1 MKSLSLIHVAVPMF
15 DVGSEL
21 IVILDLTSC
30 VQNQL
35 NVLTNEKKK
44 RNGNK
49 SREAVGI
56 LTCVSEKASGV

>member
-1 MKSLSLIHVAVPMF
+1 MF

-44 RNGNK
+44 KEMETR
-49 SREAVGI
+49 A
-56 LTCVSEKASGV
+56 EKLLGF

>member
-1 MKSLSLIHVAVPMF
+1 MCAEPIKCF
-15 DVGSEL
+15 
-21 IVILDLTSC
+21 
-30 VQNQL
+30 NQWK
-35 NVLTNEKKK
+35 KKK

>member
-1 MKSLSLIHVAVPMF
+1 MF